1 MHGYLTFDVGTTAVK
16 SCLFDDDLRLLSIA
30 NEEYTLDTDAGG
42 RVELDPER
50 YWQAVCGGAAEA
62 LRRAQLPPSAVS
74 AICITTQGETLIP
87 IGKDGHALR
96 KAIVWLDERAKK
108 QADTLSARFSSAEF
122 YHETGLPEL
131 NGFLPLAKLMWI
143 RENEPEIYRQTEK
156 FLLLEDYLL
165 YRLTGQLAAEKTLA
179 SSTGWF
185 SLRTDGYWQEGLA
198 AAGIPQEKLPELF
211 EPGTALSAKLLP
223 DVREKLGF
231 RADTCVVTGTMDQTA
246 GALGAGNLRPGC
258 VTETTGTALCIGAAL
273 EKADLDDP
281 NRVTVYRHVK
291 PGLFLMLP
299 FCMTAG
305 LFLKWFKDTFCE
317 AECRQ
322 AEQEHRSVYELLDEL
337 AEQTP
342 PGAGGLLALPYL
354 TGSIQ
359 PCSNPNARGV
369 FFGIGLDT
377 KKQHF
382 LRAVYE
388 SVAFM
393 LRENLELLTR
403 VNHMPVTQIRSLG
416 GGAKSAVW
424 RQIKADVTG
433 IPVGLA
439 VQSESTS
446 LGAAML
452 ASVACGG
459 KASLEQAAQAAD
471 RAVVWTKPDRAG
483 RYEQAYQ
490 KYCELFRTLNP
501 LF

>member
-87 IGKDGHALR
+87 IGKDGRALR

-165 YRLTGQLAAEKTLA
+165 YRLTGQFAAEKTLA

-211 EPGTALSAKLLP
+211 EPGTVLPAKLLP

-231 RADTCVVTGTMDQTA
+231 RADTLVVTGAMDQTA

-317 AECRQ
+317 AE
-322 AEQEHRSVYELLDEL
+322 
-337 AEQTP
+337 
-342 PGAGGLLALPYL
+342 
-354 TGSIQ
+354 
-359 PCSNPNARGV
+359 
-369 FFGIGLDT
+369 
-377 KKQHF
+377 
-382 LRAVYE
+382 
-388 SVAFM
+388 
-393 LRENLELLTR
+393 
-403 VNHMPVTQIRSLG
+403 
-416 GGAKSAVW
+416 
-424 RQIKADVTG
+424 
-433 IPVGLA
+433 
-439 VQSESTS
+439 
-446 LGAAML
+446 
-452 ASVACGG
+452 
-459 KASLEQAAQAAD
+459 
-471 RAVVWTKPDRAG
+471 
-483 RYEQAYQ
+483 
-490 KYCELFRTLNP
+490 
-501 LF
+501 